1 MCCRREILVV
11 AALALTALSARAQTV
26 VTACG
31 TDTAAGGTNLATALA
46 TGGDIKIAC
55 AGGANEIRLTAA
67 RSLPATTNIDG
78 GGVTLIGPGNG
89 AMFVLPAGEPLTLR
103 NLSIKNPPM
112 NPADPTIFTGIV
124 YDINLGTVV
133 ELENVQVTE
142 TRLPFAVWRFVARN
156 STFIG
161 NGDSNNPDLGVLMAL
176 DLKLESV
183 VFRDNL
189 SRPFHAMLPVTF
201 NQKITARVTKST
213 FERNRRPAAWIGG
226 NLVIDNSQF
235 VDNGDAAPF
244 APGGRGELYGGQ
256 VHCAGGTCR
265 RSAAGAVEVWDGQ
278 ATISRSTFK
287 GNRGMLGGAVL
298 ALRSSLTL
306 QSSELDANRAVSGGA
321 VVYLSPAGSNQLM
334 PLLRLTLGHVKLRGN
349 EAMKDGG
356 ALLVLGDAFG
366 DAVLMSDNKAGESG
380 GAFAIVGASASP
392 GEAVPAA
399 IAADLPAPGAQP
411 TTIELTRAFL
421 LDNTA
426 ALHAVD
432 AGAGTVRL
440 GNAVLARNV
449 ASGPG
454 GAAIYAQNVELAN
467 STVIGNQSEGLRIE
481 AGGADGARI
490 ANAILAGNSA
500 NCTGALASLKV
511 DGANLQYPDAGCGA
525 SITVADPSLD
535 SRFAP
540 TRLSAARSAGTLA
553 TCATHDLVVG
563 RDLYGKTRGGA
574 SCSIGAVEADA
585 VRDVIDKVG
594 ANNFPRLLLLI
605 LIFFLIC
612 FIVGFILGVRRRRH
626 KKKTRHAHSWLPPA
640 PGHG

>member
-11 AALALTALSARAQTV
+11 AVLALTALSARAQTV
-26 VTACG
+26 VTVCG

-55 AGGANEIRLTAA
+55 AGGANEIRLTAVH
-67 RSLPATTNIDG
+67 SLPATTKIDG

-89 AMFVLPAGEPLTLR
+89 AMFVLPAWEPLTLR

-124 YDINLGTVV
+124 YDVDLITVV

-142 TRLPFAVWRFVARN
+142 TRLPFAVGRFVARN

-161 NGDSNNPDLGVLMAL
+161 NGDSNNPDLGVLMAI

-189 SRPFHAMLPVTF
+189 SRPFHAQLPVTE

-235 VDNGDAAPF
+235 IDNGDAAPF

-256 VHCAGGTCR
+256 VRLELA
-265 RSAAGAVEVWDGQ
+265 RSAAGAVEVVLGQ

-306 QSSELDANRAVSGGA
+306 QSSDLDANRAVSGGA
-321 VVYLSPAGSNQLM
+321 VVHLSPAGSN
-334 PLLRLTLGHVKLRGN
+334 PLVPRLRLTLGHVKLRGN

-380 GAFAIVGASASP
+380 GAFAIVSANASP
-392 GEAVPAA
+392 GEAVPGA
-399 IAADLPAPGAQP
+399 IAANLPAPGAQP

-440 GNAVLARNV
+440 GNALLARNV

-454 GAAIYAQNVELAN
+454 GAAIYAQNVEIAN
-467 STVIGNQSEGLRIE
+467 STVVGNQSEGLRIE

-490 ANAILAGNSA
+490 ANAIIAGNSA

-540 TRLSAARSAGTLA
+540 TRLSAARSAGTVA

-563 RDLYGKTRGGA
+563 RDLYGKARGGA
-574 SCSIGAVEADA
+574 SCSIGAVEADV

-594 ANNFPRLLLLI
+594 ANNVPRLLLLI
-605 LIFFLIC
+605 FIFFLIC

-626 KKKTRHAHSWLPPA
+626 KKKTRHAHSWVPPA
-640 PGHG
+640 TGHG